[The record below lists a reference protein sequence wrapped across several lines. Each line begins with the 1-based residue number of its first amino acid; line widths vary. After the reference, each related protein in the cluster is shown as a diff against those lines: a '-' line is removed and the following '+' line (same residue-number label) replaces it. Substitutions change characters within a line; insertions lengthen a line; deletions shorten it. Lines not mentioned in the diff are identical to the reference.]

1 MKNRYFLLRHGQNF
15 YQSELPDTVYPWP
28 EPSPILLTDK
38 GKKEAMA
45 AAQKLK
51 NKKIDII
58 FSSDVPRAR
67 QTAEIV
73 GKEIGNDIILDSR
86 LRDTNFGIFGGNKK
100 EEYRNFF
107 SEKKERFIKRPSKGE
122 NWNDVEKRV
131 KDFLDE
137 IEEKYKNKNILVVSH
152 GDTLWLMEGLLK
164 NIKDREEFLKNRIKT
179 DLKTGEIR
187 EIK

>member
-1 MKNRYFLLRHGQNF
+1 M
-15 YQSELPDTVYPWP
+15 VYPWSEMP
-28 EPSPILLTDK
+28 PILLTNK
-38 GKKEAMA
+38 GKEEVRV

-51 NKKIDII
+51 KKKIDII
-58 FSSDVPRAR
+58 FSSDAPRTR

-86 LRDTNFGIFGGNKK
+86 LRDTNFGVFGGKKK
-100 EEYRNFF
+100 EEYNDFF
-107 SEKKERFIKRPSKGE
+107 SEKKEKFIKRPPKGE

-131 KDFLDE
+131 KDFLNE

-152 GDTLWLMEGLLK
+152 GDTLWLMEGLLN
-164 NIKDREEFLKNRIKT
+164 NIKDREALFKKT
-179 DLKTGEIR
+179 MLRTGEIK

>member
-28 EPSPILLTDK
+28 ESSPILLTDK
-38 GKKEAMA
+38 GKAEAMA

-51 NKKIDII
+51 SKNIDII
-58 FSSDVPRAR
+58 FSSDAPRTR
-67 QTAEIV
+67 QTAQIV
-73 GKEIGNDIILDSR
+73 GKEIGSDIILDSR
-86 LRDTNFGIFGGNKK
+86 LRDTNFGIFGGKK
-100 EEYRNFF
+100 KQDYCNFF
-107 SEKKERFIKRPSKGE
+107 SEKEEKFAKRPPKGE
-122 NWNDVEKRV
+122 NWDDIGKRA

-152 GDTLWLMEGLLK
+152 GDTLWLIEGLIK
-164 NIKDREEFLKNRIKT
+164 NIEDKEELLKIIMQ
-179 DLKTGEIR
+179 KTGEIR

>member
-1 MKNRYFLLRHGQNF
+1 MKNKYFLLRHGQNF
-15 YQSELPDTVYPWP
+15 YQSEFPDTVYPWP
-28 EPSPILLTDK
+28 EISLILLTDK
-38 GKKEAMA
+38 GKEEART

-58 FSSDVPRAR
+58 FSSDASRAR
-67 QTAEIV
+67 QTAQIV
-73 GKEIGNDIILDSR
+73 GKEIGSDIILDSR
-86 LRDTNFGIFGGNKK
+86 LRDTNFGVFGNKKK

-107 SEKKERFIKRPSKGE
+107 SQIKEKFIKRPPKGE
-122 NWNDVEKRV
+122 NWNDIEKRV

-164 NIKDREEFLKNRIKT
+164 NIRDREKLLEIKMQ
-179 DLKTGEIR
+179 KTGEIR
-187 EIK
+187 EI